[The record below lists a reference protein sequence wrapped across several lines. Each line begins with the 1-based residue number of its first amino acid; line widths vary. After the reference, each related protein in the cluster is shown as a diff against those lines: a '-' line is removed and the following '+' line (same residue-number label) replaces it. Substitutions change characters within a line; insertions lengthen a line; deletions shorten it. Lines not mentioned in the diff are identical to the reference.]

1 MSTLVKEL
9 VEAGVHFGHRASRW
23 NPKMRPY
30 IYARRNLIHI
40 IDVRETIRGLLRA
53 KKYLADVASHNSLIL
68 FVGTKR
74 QASDAIAR
82 EAGRCGMPYVSE
94 RWLGGTLT
102 NYRTIRDR
110 LTRLEEVE
118 LLRQSDAF
126 NSYSKKAQASLN
138 REYKKMYRNL
148 NGMRTMARLPEC
160 MVVIDPKK
168 EKNAVKEAQKLG
180 IAVVS
185 LIDTDCDPDT
195 VDLPIPGN
203 DDSMRSI
210 EMISKILADAV
221 LAGKAQAAT
230 QQQASTEGA
239 DAKAA
244 QAAEAAAMAE
254 KAEAD
259 APVAAS

>member
-1 MSTLVKEL
+1 
-9 VEAGVHFGHRASRW
+9 
-23 NPKMRPY
+23 
-30 IYARRNLIHI
+30 
-40 IDVRETIRGLLRA
+40 
-53 KKYLADVASHNSLIL
+53 
-68 FVGTKR
+68 
-74 QASDAIAR
+74 
-82 EAGRCGMPYVSE
+82 
-94 RWLGGTLT
+94 
-102 NYRTIRDR
+102 
-110 LTRLEEVE
+110 
-118 LLRQSDAF
+118 
-126 NSYSKKAQASLN
+126 
-138 REYKKMYRNL
+138 
-148 NGMRTMARLPEC
+148 MARLPEC

-244 QAAEAAAMAE
+244 QAAEAAAIAE